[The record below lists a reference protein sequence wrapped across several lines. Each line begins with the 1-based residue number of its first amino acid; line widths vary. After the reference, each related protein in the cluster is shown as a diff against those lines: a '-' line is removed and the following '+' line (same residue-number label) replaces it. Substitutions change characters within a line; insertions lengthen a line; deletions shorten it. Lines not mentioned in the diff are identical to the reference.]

1 MPYQLQVL
9 SGEII
14 IVFNGMLSYQQWT
27 LQFIS
32 TVRSRVAGFT
42 QSQPLSYCRQRQVMI
57 VSASGLDYLLL
68 LLLNSLSTQLN
79 IAVNSVKKMLVRL
92 IQHCSKNSEVFPI
105 NVFDN
110 DWRWRCRFMWPLTE
124 RVPLHSLLKTIPTSG
139 FCHHLCYRYA
149 FLFAG
154 VACDIDNADEDLLDR
169 LCGQINGEFTL
180 KTLVRGELL

>member
-68 LLLNSLSTQLN
+68 LLLNSLN
-79 IAVNSVKKMLVRL
+79 INAVNSVKKLLVHL
-92 IQHCSKNSEVFPI
+92 IQHSSKNSEVFPI
-105 NVFDN
+105 NVIDN
-110 DWRWRCRFMWPLTE
+110 DWRWRCCIYMATCRAGTTTFSTRTILTSDFSIIYFIIVMLSCLQE
-124 RVPLHSLLKTIPTSG
+124 SL
-139 FCHHLCYRYA
+139 
-149 FLFAG
+149 
-154 VACDIDNADEDLLDR
+154 V
-169 LCGQINGEFTL
+169 TL
-180 KTLVRGELL
+180 TMQTMIF